1 MFEDVVEREQPAHG
15 DFRGRGLAVAVVLD
29 PEGAIERAGVDVA
42 NTGRPIGTVIG
53 EPGFAGNPGFDQGEG
68 DLIRALATDA
78 VAVGVLAT
86 RDALHAPAR
95 AQAHVEDRTTSAQ
108 DCTAPSGILSRGPV
122 RLVSPGSPRWRRATP
137 QCGQWPTCS
146 HSTIGSCRSPAWHA
160 ARYGSFIQPDQLAVG
175 RREER
180 PPLVHEHQ
188 RPRHQVT
195 SDMSALG
202 SPDDMRKRGLSNLAR
217 PPRLCAPVPKRAAK
231 SVNSGPRGETLIPN

>member
-1 MFEDVVEREQPAHG
+1 MSR
-15 DFRGRGLAVAVVLD
+15 RGGARRGAGLKAGAPNRLALLAAPESRRGLA
-29 PEGAIERAGVDVA
+29 
-42 NTGRPIGTVIG
+42 
-53 EPGFAGNPGFDQGEG
+53 
-68 DLIRALATDA
+68 LA
-78 VAVGVLAT
+78 
-86 RDALHAPAR
+86 
-95 AQAHVEDRTTSAQ
+95 
-108 DCTAPSGILSRGPV
+108 PV
-122 RLVSPGSPRWRRATP
+122 RHHVVRGQREAALDDGAAALTEGS
-137 QCGQWPTCS
+137 CS

-217 PPRLCAPVPKRAAK
+217 PPRLCALVPKRAAK